1 MAIVLS
7 HLRCLIMYLYDQQY
21 EIAGQFGVR
30 KQLSF
35 KSFKTSTSSE
45 NSGSTFLLNGK
56 IEPNPEK
63 QQYFL
68 GNTFQK
74 MKINLQMKNME
85 MKEQNSQDQTQS
97 REMVHVK
104 NSIITSSA
112 NESQVQNNIRTSYLL
127 EKYEFSK

>member
-1 MAIVLS
+1 
-7 HLRCLIMYLYDQQY
+7 MYLYDQQY
-21 EIAGQFGVR
+21 EIAGQFEVR

-85 MKEQNSQDQTQS
+85 MKEQNSQDQIQS

-104 NSIITSSA
+104 NSIMTSSA
-112 NESQVQNNIRTSYLL
+112 NESQVHNNIRTSYLL